1 MIIDFKRLRKLK
13 SNKWVRDLVQENHLM
28 PQDLIQ
34 PLFVVEGNGM
44 REPIASMPGIE
55 RVSIDNAINEIK
67 KGMYLGINLFAVFPS
82 LDASLKDE
90 SAKEALNK
98 NNLMCR
104 AVSRIKDAIPNAPI
118 MVDIA
123 LDPYTTHGHDGV
135 VIDGKVANDETV
147 EILSK
152 YAVLLANAGADA
164 VAPSDCMDGRV
175 IAINNA
181 LEAEGHKDALII
193 SYAAKFNSSF
203 YGPFRDAVRSTQKQY
218 VDKNTYQI
226 NPGNTND
233 ALNKIEQDIAEG
245 ADMIIVKPGLPYLD
259 IVSQAKE
266 YGVPV
271 LSYQVSGEY
280 AMLKAASMQNMLDFK
295 RVMMETLLCTKRAG
309 ASAIL
314 TYAATE
320 VAGWLK
326 E

>member
-1 MIIDFKRLRKLK
+1 MSIDFKRLRKLK

-34 PLFVVEGNGM
+34 PLFVVEGNGV

-90 SAKEALNK
+90 SAKDALNK

-104 AVSRIKDAIPNAPI
+104 AVARIKDAIPNAPI

-175 IAINNA
+175 LAINNA
-181 LEAEGHKDALII
+181 LEAEGHKDTLII

-320 VAGWLK
+320 VAGWLQ